1 MPSKPRLLWQLFP
14 TYLLI
19 IVLSLGAATWF
30 AARTFDRFLHEQ
42 YAADL
47 EARARILESQFSS
60 LLLEGA
66 YDRIDSLAKEIGE
79 KAATRVTVILP
90 SGRVVGDTH
99 EDPAVMDNH
108 ADRVEVS
115 RAIRTGMG
123 VSNRYSRTL
132 GQEMMYVGRRLE
144 HESGL
149 LGVLRTAVP
158 FTPIDRTIGRMTS
171 RVLLGGILIALLAA
185 GLSLW
190 ISRRHSRPLEAMKE
204 GAERFAAGELAFRLP
219 LPDSEEM
226 SALAAALNRMATE
239 LDERLRDIRRQRNQ
253 LEAVLSSMVEG
264 VIAVDVEEHVIRMNR
279 AAARMLQC
287 SPAEARER
295 SIQEVS
301 RSSELQR
308 FVAETLESDALVE
321 RDLGIYAEGDR
332 IVRAHGTGLW
342 DERGARMGALIVLND
357 ITRLRRLENIRRD
370 FVANVSHEIKTPITA
385 IRGFVETLRE
395 TTPGED
401 PENTERFLEIIARH
415 VERLEA
421 LLEDLLDLSRIEE
434 EEEAGGIGLR
444 SGHLAD
450 VLHGAAGMVREKTG
464 VREDPFRIA
473 CPPDLVV
480 PMNPI
485 LLEQAFVNL
494 LENAV
499 KYSPPGSEVHVS
511 AARAEGE
518 VAVRVEDR
526 GGGIPA
532 EHLDRIFERF
542 YRVDRSRSRKLGG
555 TGLGLAIVK
564 HVVQVHGGRVE
575 VESTPGKGST
585 FTVRLGVTG
594 EPPPS
599 ASTR

>member
-1 MPSKPRLLWQLFP
+1 VPGKPRLVWQLFL

-47 EARARILESQFSS
+47 EARARILESQFAS
-60 LLLEGA
+60 LLLQGA
-66 YDRIDSLAKEIGE
+66 YERIDRLAKEIGK

-99 EDPAVMDNH
+99 EDPEVMDSH

-115 RAIRTGMG
+115 RAVRNGLG

-132 GQEMMYVGRRLE
+132 RKEMMYVGLALE

-149 LGVLRTAVP
+149 IGVLRTAVP
-158 FTPIDRTIGRMTS
+158 FTPIDRTIGRITS
-171 RVLLGGILIALLAA
+171 RVVLGGILIALLAA

-190 ISRRHSRPLEAMKE
+190 ISRRHARPLEAMKE
-204 GAERFAAGELAFRLP
+204 GAERFAAGDLAFRLSV
-219 LPDSEEM
+219 PDSAEM
-226 SALAAALNRMATE
+226 SALARALNQMATE
-239 LDERLRDIRRQRNQ
+239 LDERLRDIRRQRNR

-264 VIAVDVEEHVIRMNR
+264 VIAVDTEDRVIRMNR

-287 SPAEARER
+287 NPAEAHKR

-301 RSSELQR
+301 RNTELQR
-308 FVAETLESDALVE
+308 FVAETLESDVLVE
-321 RDLGIYAEGDR
+321 RDLGLYVEKDR

-342 DERGARMGALIVLND
+342 DEQGARMGALIVLND

-395 TTPGED
+395 MPPEQD
-401 PENTERFLEIIARH
+401 AENTRRFLEIIARH

-421 LLEDLLDLSRIEE
+421 LVEDLLNLSRIEE
-434 EEEAGGIGLR
+434 EEEAGGLGLQP
-444 SGHLAD
+444 GHLAD
-450 VLHGAAGMVREKTG
+450 VLHGAAGMVREKVG
-464 VREDPFRIA
+464 IREDPFRMS
-473 CPPDLVV
+473 CPPDLQV
-480 PMNPI
+480 PMNPV

-499 KYSPPGSEVHVS
+499 KYSPPGSEVNVT
-511 AARAEGE
+511 AAGARGE
-518 VAVRVEDR
+518 VVVRIEDR
-526 GGGIPA
+526 GRGIPA
-532 EHLDRIFERF
+532 KHLERVFERF

-575 VESTPGKGST
+575 VESTPGKGSI
-585 FTVRLGVTG
+585 FTVRLGLAG
-594 EPPPS
+594 EGAPS
-599 ASTR
+599 K

>member
-1 MPSKPRLLWQLFP
+1 MPAKPRLLWQLFL

-47 EARARILESQFSS
+47 EARARILESPFSS

-66 YDRIDSLAKEIGE
+66 YDRIDRLAKEIGE

-99 EDPAVMDNH
+99 EDPEVMDSH
-108 ADRVEVS
+108 ADRMEVS
-115 RAIRTGMG
+115 RAFRTGLG

-132 GQEMMYVGRRLE
+132 RQEMMYVGLALE

-149 LGVLRTAVP
+149 IGVLRTAVP
-158 FTPIDRTIGRMTS
+158 FTPIDRTIGRITS
-171 RVLLGGILIALLAA
+171 RVVLGGILIALLAA

-204 GAERFAAGELAFRLP
+204 GAEHFASGDLAFRLP
-219 LPDSEEM
+219 VPDSAEM
-226 SALAAALNRMATE
+226 SALAAALNQMATE

-264 VIAVDVEEHVIRMNR
+264 VIAVDTDDRVIRVNR
-279 AAARMLQC
+279 AAARMLRC
-287 SPAEARER
+287 NPAEARKR

-301 RSSELQR
+301 RNTELQR
-308 FVAETLESDALVE
+308 FVAETLESDALLE
-321 RDLGIYAEGDR
+321 RDLSLYVDQDR

-395 TTPGED
+395 TATGED
-401 PENTERFLEIIARH
+401 PENTQRFLEIIARH

-421 LLEDLLDLSRIEE
+421 LLEDLLNLSRIEE
-434 EEEAGGIGLR
+434 EEEARGIGLQP
-444 SGHLAD
+444 GHLVD
-450 VLHGAAGMVREKTG
+450 VLHGAAGMVKEKTG
-464 VREDPFRIA
+464 LREDPFRIS
-473 CPPDLVV
+473 CPPGLAV
-480 PMNPI
+480 PMNPV

-499 KYSPPGSEVHVS
+499 KYSPPGSEVRVS
-511 AARAEGE
+511 AARGEGE
-518 VAVRVEDR
+518 VLVRVEDR

-564 HVVQVHGGRVE
+564 HVVRVHGGRVE
-575 VESTPGKGST
+575 VESTPGRGST
-585 FTVRLGVTG
+585 FTVHLGVA
-594 EPPPS
+594 EEDPPA
-599 ASTR
+599 ASR